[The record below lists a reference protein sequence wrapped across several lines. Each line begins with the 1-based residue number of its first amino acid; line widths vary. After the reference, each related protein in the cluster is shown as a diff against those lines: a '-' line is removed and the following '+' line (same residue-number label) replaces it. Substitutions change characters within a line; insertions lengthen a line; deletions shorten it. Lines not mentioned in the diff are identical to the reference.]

1 VALPNLTREHAVERA
16 ALVTV
21 DSYRIVIDLTDGE
34 GKPGEGTFRSTT
46 TVEFDALAGA
56 DTYIDIAA
64 DSIRSATLNG
74 HDIDVSGYDE
84 STGIPLEGLEGHN
97 IVVVDADCRYSNTGE
112 GLHRFVDPVDDE
124 VYLYSQFETADAKRM
139 FACFDQPDLKAA
151 FDVTVTAPS
160 HWEVIS
166 NGATF
171 SVEDDGAAKRH
182 TFTATPRMSTYLVAL
197 IAGPYARWD
206 DTYSDDHGDIPL
218 GLFCRKSLAEFMDHE
233 RLLTQTKQ
241 GFGFYHNNFGAPYAF
256 GKYDQLFV
264 PEFNAG
270 AMENAG
276 AVTFLEDYVFRS
288 KVTRA
293 SYERRAE
300 TVLHEMAHMW
310 FGDLVTMQ
318 WWDDL
323 WLNESFA
330 TFASVLCQ
338 AEATEFAEAW
348 TTFANVEKSWAYRQD
363 QLPSTHPVAADIPD
377 LAAVEVNFD
386 GITYAKGASVLK
398 QLVAYV
404 GLEEFLSG
412 LRDYFRD
419 HAFANATFGDLLGAL
434 EKASGRDL
442 SGWGQQWL
450 KTTGLNTLRPDFD
463 LDADGRF
470 TRFAITQSG
479 AQPGGGETRVH
490 RLAVGIYDD
499 DGSGKLVR
507 IHREELDVDGET
519 TDVPAL
525 QGVSRG
531 KLILVNDD
539 DLTYCSLR
547 LDPESLQTALTRIA
561 DIADPL
567 PRTLAWSAAW
577 EMTREAELKA
587 RDFVSLV
594 AGGVQAETEVGVA
607 QRLLLQAQTALSA
620 YADPQWVVTEGWPAF
635 ADRLLELARGAE
647 AGSDH
652 QLAYVNALC
661 NSVLADRHTDVLR
674 ALLDADPAAQDLAGL
689 DVDTDLR
696 WRIVTA
702 LAAAGVVDSDGPQTP
717 FIDAE
722 AQRDP
727 TAAGKR
733 HAAAASAARPQPAV
747 KDASWQQVIED
758 DTLANITG
766 RAIIGGFIQPGQH
779 ELLKPFSAKYFG
791 VISGVWERRSSEVA
805 QTVVIGLYPAWD
817 ISKAGLNAADRFLAD
832 SEVPPALQRLVI
844 EGRAGVERALRAR
857 AFDVT

>member
-1 VALPNLTREHAVERA
+1 MALPNLTREHAVERA

-233 RLLTQTKQ
+233 RLFTQTKQ

-323 WLNESFA
+323 WLNESLRRSHRCCA
-330 TFASVLCQ
+330 
-338 AEATEFAEAW
+338 
-348 TTFANVEKSWAYRQD
+348 RPRR
-363 QLPSTHPVAADIPD
+363 PSSP
-377 LAAVEVNFD
+377 
-386 GITYAKGASVLK
+386 
-398 QLVAYV
+398 
-404 GLEEFLSG
+404 
-412 LRDYFRD
+412 RR
-419 HAFANATFGDLLGAL
+419 
-434 EKASGRDL
+434 GRH
-442 SGWGQQWL
+442 SRTW
-450 KTTGLNTLRPDFD
+450 R
-463 LDADGRF
+463 
-470 TRFAITQSG
+470 
-479 AQPGGGETRVH
+479 
-490 RLAVGIYDD
+490 
-499 DGSGKLVR
+499 
-507 IHREELDVDGET
+507 
-519 TDVPAL
+519 
-525 QGVSRG
+525 SRG
-531 KLILVNDD
+531 
-539 DLTYCSLR
+539 R
-547 LDPESLQTALTRIA
+547 
-561 DIADPL
+561 
-567 PRTLAWSAAW
+567 
-577 EMTREAELKA
+577 
-587 RDFVSLV
+587 
-594 AGGVQAETEVGVA
+594 
-607 QRLLLQAQTALSA
+607 
-620 YADPQWVVTEGWPAF
+620 
-635 ADRLLELARGAE
+635 
-647 AGSDH
+647 
-652 QLAYVNALC
+652 
-661 NSVLADRHTDVLR
+661 
-674 ALLDADPAAQDLAGL
+674 
-689 DVDTDLR
+689 
-696 WRIVTA
+696 
-702 LAAAGVVDSDGPQTP
+702 
-717 FIDAE
+717 
-722 AQRDP
+722 
-727 TAAGKR
+727 
-733 HAAAASAARPQPAV
+733 
-747 KDASWQQVIED
+747 
-758 DTLANITG
+758 TG
-766 RAIIGGFIQPGQH
+766 RT
-779 ELLKPFSAKYFG
+779 SC
-791 VISGVWERRSSEVA
+791 RRRIRWPPTSP
-805 QTVVIGLYPAWD
+805 TWPP
-817 ISKAGLNAADRFLAD
+817 SK
-832 SEVPPALQRLVI
+832 
-844 EGRAGVERALRAR
+844 
-857 AFDVT
+857 